1 MSYAEPRTALRPLL
15 PSGPGG
21 LGCCH
26 PDPSW
31 ALILSKDRAL
41 WPFFN
46 HVVCVL
52 RVETFFFFL
61 RSGFISTRKIQF
73 RYNFSYKLWRADP
86 TQVTTELM
94 VATDEQTNRG
104 ATRYQRERGSKPETW
119 TPTQWGKCARRE
131 DHRLVKR
138 KENHFG
144 NQLKQLQKTCLPPCA
159 GLGQCDGRQG
169 AGGPGALGMS
179 RPPWESVTVH
189 KGMLTIK
196 CVH

>member
-52 RVETFFFFL
+52 RVETFFFFCVVGL
-61 RSGFISTRKIQF
+61 YQPGKYSSGTISHT
-73 RYNFSYKLWRADP
+73 SC
-86 TQVTTELM
+86 EG
-94 VATDEQTNRG
+94 QT
-104 ATRYQRERGSKPETW
+104 P
-119 TPTQWGKCARRE
+119 
-131 DHRLVKR
+131 HR
-138 KENHFG
+138 
-144 NQLKQLQKTCLPPCA
+144 
-159 GLGQCDGRQG
+159 
-169 AGGPGALGMS
+169 
-179 RPPWESVTVH
+179 
-189 KGMLTIK
+189 
-196 CVH
+196 